1 MDEFSTT
8 SRKHF
13 IQCYLIV
20 LKTANNTTKTFLSN
34 VFWVIVL
41 IHVENKDRVS
51 GTALCKAQFK
61 RYERFVL

>member
-1 MDEFSTT
+1 MGEFSTT

-13 IQCYLIV
+13 FQCYLIV
-20 LKTANNTTKTFLSN
+20 LKTANKTTKTFLSN

-51 GTALCKAQFK
+51 GTVLCKAQLK
-61 RYERFVL
+61 RYGRFVL